1 MYSVHEAMRESFSRR
16 FDSKNQTYRYD
27 YGSISVSDS
36 RSEYLMCT
44 SWDRIFKIAFIIL
57 LAYARIRHYCL
68 IEQINPFRMSGPIMY
83 RNLNLKERKKK
94 PFQNRQNSFTYRK
107 NSEEKAK
114 RIVNER

>member
-1 MYSVHEAMRESFSRR
+1 
-16 FDSKNQTYRYD
+16 
-27 YGSISVSDS
+27 
-36 RSEYLMCT
+36 
-44 SWDRIFKIAFIIL
+44 
-57 LAYARIRHYCL
+57 
-68 IEQINPFRMSGPIMY
+68 MSGPIMY